1 MEDQK
6 EFSQSNELDIFDP
19 TKELENSQSNEIS
32 ELSKSGYQLL
42 KANKVQEAKDSSAI
56 ESIVTTHDE
65 LYKADL
71 DVKDYIISASTKEV
85 LNYREAIQ
93 KGFYLVKDKGLLTN
107 SVLKQIQE
115 RLEGNKAGF
124 RTA

>member
-42 KANKVQEAKDSSAI
+42 KANKVQEAKDEFSKILDIEDNNNYALVGLGDSERKLNHFNDAI
-56 ESIVTTHDE
+56 
-65 LYKADL
+65 
-71 DVKDYIISASTKEV
+71 
-85 LNYREAIQ
+85 NYYS
-93 KGFYLVKDKGLLTN
+93 KCLSFHP
-107 SVLKQIQE
+107 
-115 RLEGNKAGF
+115 GNN
-124 RTA
+124 